1 MVLIEIVKDQNLLLQ
16 VFRVAVQ
23 VQEVVVLVLRLND
36 TNLFNE
42 FLNNVRLYLIFIYI
56 LIIIIIYYNIDILF
70 IEWIYWV
77 ILVGVG
83 KVFDFLLIKN
93 KE

>member
-70 IEWIYWV
+70 IE
-77 ILVGVG
+77 
-83 KVFDFLLIKN
+83 
-93 KE
+93 